1 MGRKWYDCGAN
12 PGGPPVRV
20 FLPAGRCRTWW
31 PLVQSVTSL
40 SAVAL
45 PTGVDGGVPATI
57 VQTFGPADLATAQT
71 SGLPL
76 ADDRVA
82 VDIQIQGPPGSR
94 VALVI
99 DDGCC

>member
-1 MGRKWYDCGAN
+1 MARTWYDCAAA

-20 FLPAGRCRTWW
+20 YLPAGRCRTWW
-31 PLVQSVTSL
+31 PVVQSATTVN
-40 SAVAL
+40 AVAL
-45 PTGVDGGVPATI
+45 PTGVDVGAPGTVA
-57 VQTFGPADLATAQT
+57 QSFGPAALATAQT

-82 VDIQIQGPPGSR
+82 LDVQIQGPPGSR